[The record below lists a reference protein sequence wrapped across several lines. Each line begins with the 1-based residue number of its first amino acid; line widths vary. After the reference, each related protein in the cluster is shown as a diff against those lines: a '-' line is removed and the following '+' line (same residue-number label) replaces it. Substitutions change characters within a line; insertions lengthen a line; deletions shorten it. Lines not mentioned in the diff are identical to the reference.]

1 MNKGIKKYIQD
12 ITNVFALGVDV
23 LNVSRSLKTISLDL
37 KLLAI
42 NGIVQ
47 AAKIGNNQ
55 GQSLITLS
63 GFLSALPQQIAP
75 ELADLEG
82 LTNQLARQITICS
95 ITVRRF
101 VNYSLTL
108 DKTIKSAFVK
118 KIRVDAKDLNI
129 YSTKVLLRMKHL
141 PALNELEPLMKE
153 NVLILAQKN
162 LDLMLVLNNYLFSS
176 LSIIIRTRKK
186 IERIRQNG
194 FIANYMGTNIAI
206 ESAYLYSGKK
216 DFEALVSNIKNIV
229 IALNDKL
236 DAILDK
242 LIDSEKILSNLIK
255 LGIIK

>member
-1 MNKGIKKYIQD
+1 MNKGIKKYMQD
-12 ITNVFALGVDV
+12 ITQVFALGVDV

-101 VNYSLTL
+101 VNYSITL

-118 KIRVDAKDLNI
+118 KIRVDSKDLNI
-129 YSTKVLLRMKHL
+129 YSTKVLLRLKHL

-153 NVLILAQKN
+153 NVLLLAQKN

-176 LSIIIRTRKK
+176 LARIIRTRKK

-236 DAILDK
+236 DAILEK

>member
-101 VNYSLTL
+101 VNYSITL

-118 KIRVDAKDLNI
+118 KIRVDSKDLNI
-129 YSTKVLLRMKHL
+129 YSTKVLQRLKHL
-141 PALNELEPLMKE
+141 PALNELEPLMKV

-176 LSIIIRTRKK
+176 LAIIIKARKK

-194 FIANYMGTNIAI
+194 LVANYMGSNIAI
-206 ESAYLYSGKK
+206 ESTYLFSGFLYST
-216 DFEALVSNIKNIV
+216 S
-229 IALNDKL
+229 LNTFP
-236 DAILDK
+236 
-242 LIDSEKILSNLIK
+242 
-255 LGIIK
+255 

>member
-1 MNKGIKKYIQD
+1 MNKGIRKYIQD
-12 ITNVFALGVDV
+12 ITSVFALGVDV

-101 VNYSLTL
+101 VNYSITL
-108 DKTIKSAFVK
+108 DKTIKKATVAKVK
-118 KIRVDAKDLNI
+118 IDPKEFNI
-129 YSTKVLLRMKHL
+129 YSTRTLQRLKHL
-141 PALNELEPLMKE
+141 PVMNEFEPLMKE
-153 NVLILAQKN
+153 NILILAQKN
-162 LDLMLVLNNYLFSS
+162 LDLMLVLNNYLLSS
-176 LSIIIRTRKK
+176 LTIIIRTRKK

-194 FIANYMGTNIAI
+194 FVANYMGSNIAI

-216 DFEALVSNIKNIV
+216 DFEALVTNIKNIV
-229 IALNDKL
+229 LALNEKL
-236 DAILDK
+236 DAILEK